1 MDNKLQHLTKLAACP
16 ACGGHG
22 TVRVVDG
29 AAVRR
34 RRENHGKSLRSVA
47 AHMGHSSTYLSDVE
61 RGLRQPDPEPFLR
74 RFLAALPK
82 ADADAR
88 TRR

>member
-1 MDNKLQHLTKLAACP
+1 LLHLTRMEQCP
-16 ACGGHG
+16 CCKVGV
-22 TVRVVDG
+22 VRVING

-47 AHMGHSSTYLSDVE
+47 AHMGHSPTYLSDVE

-74 RFLAALPK
+74 KFLAALPK